1 MSDFPILSGLEKKIF
16 QRESTLQ
23 GEVIDGAKAPEKW
36 TKWTIPVYGYLYV
49 KGIEEVIF
57 HKVIVC
63 MDAQGMQLAG
73 CSPSFQLSGR
83 KWAGLYV
90 FPNTEAVKQWKGRRL
105 RNRMLEC
112 EPKGRIP

>member
-1 MSDFPILSGLEKKIF
+1 MSDFPILSDLEKKIF

-36 TKWTIPVYGYLYV
+36 IKWTIPVYGYLYV
-49 KGIEEVIF
+49 KGTEEVIF
-57 HKVIVC
+57 HKVIVY
-63 MDAQGMQLAG
+63 MKAQGMQLAG
-73 CSPSFQLSGR
+73 GSPSFQLSGR